1 MKKKVSIL
9 GSTGSIGKNLLSI
22 INKDKK
28 KFKIILLSARKNFKL
43 LLKQANYFDV
53 KNIIITDYQSYL
65 KAKSINRNKKIHIYN
80 DFNNLSKIFHTK
92 ADYTMSSIIGL
103 DGLLPTLKII
113 KYTKLIAI
121 ANKEAIICGWGIIQ
135 KKLKKYKTDFLPVD
149 SEHFSIWKIINSE
162 KINNI
167 EQIFLTAS
175 GGPFLN
181 RSISQIK
188 NVKISEAL
196 NHPNWKMGKKIS
208 IDSATMMNKVFEVI
222 ETKNIFSTT
231 YKKISILIH
240 PKSYIHAIVKFYD
253 GTFQFLAHE
262 ASMKIPIFNTLYMDE
277 FKKFNSNK
285 LNIPILNNLK
295 IKKINKKLFPVISIL
310 DCLPSKTSLFETVLV
325 AANDEL
331 VNLFLKRKISF
342 YEISKNLISF
352 VNLKEFQKFKK
363 KNPKNIQDIH
373 ILSNYVRLKVN
384 SFCI

>member
-28 KFKIILLSARKNFKL
+28 KFKIILLTARKNFKL
-43 LLKQANYFDV
+43 LLKQANYFEV
-53 KNIIITDYQSYL
+53 KNIIITDHQSYL
-65 KAKSINRNKKIHIYN
+65 KAKSINKNNKIHIYN
-80 DFNNLSKIFHTK
+80 DFNNLSRIFNTK

-113 KYTKLIAI
+113 KHTKLIAI
-121 ANKEAIICGWGIIQ
+121 ANKEAIICGWAMIQ
-135 KKLKKYKTDFLPVD
+135 KKLKKYKTGFLPVD
-149 SEHFSIWKIINSE
+149 SEHFSIWKIINS
-162 KINNI
+162 KKNNNI

-222 ETKNIFSTT
+222 ETKNIFSIA

-240 PKSYIHAIVKFYD
+240 PKSYIHAIVKFHD

-262 ASMKIPIFNTLYMDE
+262 ASMRIPIFNTLYMDE
-277 FKKFNSNK
+277 FKKINSKK

-295 IKKINKKLFPVISIL
+295 FKKINKKLFPVISIL
-310 DCLPSKTSLFETVLV
+310 DYLPSETSLFETILV
-325 AANDEL
+325 VANDEL

-352 VNLKEFQKFKK
+352 VNLKEFQKYKK
-363 KNPKNIQDIH
+363 INPKNIEDIH
-373 ILSNYVRLKVN
+373 NLSNYVRLKLN

>member
-43 LLKQANYFDV
+43 LLKQANYFEV
-53 KNIIITDYQSYL
+53 KNIIITDHQSYL
-65 KAKSINRNKKIHIYN
+65 KAKSINKNNKIHIYN
-80 DFNNLSKIFHTK
+80 DFNNLSRIFNTK

-103 DGLLPTLKII
+103 DGLLPTLKMI
-113 KYTKLIAI
+113 KHTKLIAI
-121 ANKEAIICGWGIIQ
+121 ANKEAIICGWAMIQ
-135 KKLKKYKTDFLPVD
+135 KKLKKYKTGFLPVD
-149 SEHFSIWKIINSE
+149 SEHFSIWKIINSKKNNDIE
-162 KINNI
+162 K
-167 EQIFLTAS
+167 IFLTAS

-222 ETKNIFSTT
+222 ETKNIFSIA

-240 PKSYIHAIVKFYD
+240 PKSYIHAIVKFHD

-262 ASMKIPIFNTLYMDE
+262 TSMKIPIFNTLYMDE
-277 FKKFNSNK
+277 SKKINSKK

-295 IKKINKKLFPVISIL
+295 FKKINKKLFPVISIL
-310 DCLPSKTSLFETVLV
+310 DYLPSETSLFETILV
-325 AANDEL
+325 VANDEL

-352 VNLKEFQKFKK
+352 VNLKEFQKYKK
-363 KNPKNIQDIH
+363 INPKNIQDIH
-373 ILSNYVRLKVN
+373 NLSNYVRLKLN